1 MRNRQYI
8 AGTLLLSYALALLG
22 SALFHD
28 HSTHGHISHASCSH
42 GSQSC
47 QIDVAKTSKKNSEKN
62 SHCCHQHHKSS
73 DEAVAN
79 NDNKEQDKQRKD
91 QQHDHENC
99 QICQF
104 LATPLLASP
113 TIAIT
118 DASTPLIEECIF
130 YHESIS
136 DTCVLL
142 PCLRGPP
149 AVA

>member
-1 MRNRQYI
+1 MRKRQYI

-28 HSTHGHISHASCSH
+28 HSSHAHSHAGCSH
-42 GSQSC
+42 ENQSC
-47 QIDVAKTSKKNSEKN
+47 KVDVTKTSKKK
-62 SHCCHQHHKSS
+62 SHCCHHHHKSS
-73 DEAVAN
+73 DEAIAN
-79 NDNKEQDKQRKD
+79 SDNKEQSKQQQD
-91 QQHDHENC
+91 QHHDHENC

-113 TIAIT
+113 AITIT